1 MKKAS
6 ENRIRIREYC
16 IFAALAPVMFV
27 SKLLM
32 ELAPNVHLLACFIIT
47 FTLVYRKKAIVIV
60 MLFIF
65 ISGLF
70 YGFDIW
76 WFPYLYLW
84 PLLHFLALLIPENAS
99 DTKKTVLAVIISTLH
114 GLFYGVLYA
123 PFQAIAFHLSL
134 EGMLSWIAMGIPYDL
149 IHAAS
154 NAASAFLV
162 VPLAKII
169 KKLSGR

>member
-1 MKKAS
+1 MKNKDRY
-6 ENRIRIREYC
+6 RIKEYC
-16 IFAALAPVMFV
+16 VFAALACVMFV

-32 ELAPNVHLLACFIIT
+32 ELAPNIHLIACFTVT
-47 FTLVYRKKAIVIV
+47 FTLVYRRRAIIPV
-60 MLFIF
+60 MLFVF
-65 ISGLF
+65 ITGLF

-84 PLLHFLALLIPENAS
+84 PLLHYLALLIPEDAS
-99 DTKKTVLAVIISTLH
+99 DRKKTMLAIIISTLH
-114 GLFYGVLYA
+114 GLFYGILYA
-123 PFQAIAFHLSL
+123 PFQAIAFHLSF

-162 VPLAKII
+162 VPLARLI